1 MNPIDVGNLAR
12 ENIPN
17 LDQALYVASCF
28 AFQSPARIYGVAV
41 GDEERY
47 TVRLDGE
54 PAGPGTLEYTL
65 TRGPLVED

>member
-1 MNPIDVGNLAR
+1 MSRIDVKSLFR
-12 ENIPN
+12 ENISN

-28 AFQSPARIYGVAV
+28 AFQSPARIYGVVV

-54 PAGPGTLEYTL
+54 PAGPGTLEYTI
-65 TRGPLVED
+65 TRGPLAED